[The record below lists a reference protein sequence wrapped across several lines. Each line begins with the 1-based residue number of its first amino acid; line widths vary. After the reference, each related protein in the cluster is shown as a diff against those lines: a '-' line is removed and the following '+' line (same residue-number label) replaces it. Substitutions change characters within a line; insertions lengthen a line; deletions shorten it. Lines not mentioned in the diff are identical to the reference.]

1 MDIMSSVA
9 ITIKILNDACLF
21 FFSFL
26 TENFMNDTLSTE
38 DTKEPNDNIKL
49 VDIPQVWTII
59 IVAIMVVVV
68 MLTIVG
74 NIAVMV
80 VLRYSNVLNS
90 IVNSHFLISLS
101 IADLLVATLV
111 MPCALD
117 AVNTGTWRCGEIW
130 GMFNGFGNFLF
141 CISSIMHLMMLSID
155 RYLAIAR
162 PLFYPLEMTKSRAI
176 ILCFVLWAYSA
187 VWAFLPLFGVSSYE
201 CFISYIGWCKAED
214 WSKYGLN
221 FGFAISVVS
230 GTYGLALISMVYVY
244 WKIARVIRKQLRRI
258 KDVTCTDRKT
268 SANNRENNCPS
279 TTNKQAKMAN
289 KLSRNKG
296 VVTLLVVTLVYL
308 VCWSPFCI
316 LLFVEIGTGKKI
328 PGPYGTVAMLVGFT
342 NSCCNPVIYSI
353 KYRRFRI
360 AVIKMLGK
368 TNFVLKFSM
377 SNAGMSTIGD
387 DHVRRIHPLEITE
400 SRL

>member
-1 MDIMSSVA
+1 M
-9 ITIKILNDACLF
+9 ILIVECLF
-21 FFSFL
+21 FSI
-26 TENFMNDTLSTE
+26 ENVMNDTLLTE
-38 DTKEPNDNIKL
+38 LESKETNDNSKL
-49 VDIPQVWTII
+49 VDIPQVWTVII
-59 IVAIMVVVV
+59 ITIMVFIV

-80 VLRYSNVLNS
+80 VLRYSNVLKS

-117 AVNTGTWRCGEIW
+117 AVNSGSWRCGKIW
-130 GMFNGFGNFLF
+130 GIFNGFGNFLF

-162 PLFYPLEMTKSRAI
+162 PLFYPLEMTKPRAI

-201 CFISYIGWCKAED
+201 CFIAYIGWCKAED
-214 WSKYGLN
+214 WSKFGLN

-230 GTYGLALISMVYVY
+230 GTYGLALLCMVYVY
-244 WKIARVIRKQLRRI
+244 WKIARVIRKQLQRI
-258 KDVTCTDRKT
+258 KDVTYTERKT
-268 SANNRENNCPS
+268 SANNNENNCPS
-279 TTNKQAKMAN
+279 TTIKQEKAAK

-296 VVTLLVVTLVYL
+296 VVTLMIVTLVYL

-328 PGPYGTVAMLVGFT
+328 KGPYGTVAMLAGFA

-368 TNFVLKFSM
+368 TNLVLKFSV
-377 SNAGMSTIGD
+377 SNARVSTIGGD
-387 DHVRRIHPLEITE
+387 EVRRVHPLELT
-400 SRL
+400 

>member
-1 MDIMSSVA
+1 M
-9 ITIKILNDACLF
+9 ILNSACLF
-21 FFSFL
+21 SFSS
-26 TENFMNDTLSTE
+26 ENAMNDTSFTEGSTG
-38 DTKEPNDNIKL
+38 TSHNIKL
-49 VDIPQVWTII
+49 VDIPQVYTFI
-59 IVAIMVVVV
+59 IVAIMVIVVV
-68 MLTIVG
+68 LTIVG
-74 NIAVMV
+74 NIAVMA
-80 VLRYSNVLNS
+80 VLHYSNVLKS

-117 AVNTGTWRCGEIW
+117 AVNTGTWRCGKIW

-230 GTYGLALISMVYVY
+230 GTYGLALISMVCVY
-244 WKIARVIRKQLRRI
+244 WKIARVIRLQLRRI
-258 KDVTCTDRKT
+258 KDVTSTDRKT
-268 SANNRENNCPS
+268 SANSRENNCPS
-279 TTNKQAKMAN
+279 TTNKQAKMAK
-289 KLSRNKG
+289 KLNLNKG

-316 LLFVEIGTGKKI
+316 LLFVEIGTGRKI
-328 PGPYGTVAMLVGFT
+328 SGPYGTVAMLVGFA

-368 TNFVLKFSM
+368 TNLALKFSM
-377 SNAGMSTIGD
+377 SNAGMSTFGD
-387 DHVRRIHPLEITE
+387 DQVRRIPPQEITE
-400 SRL
+400 SRQ

>member
-1 MDIMSSVA
+1 MNS
-9 ITIKILNDACLF
+9 T
-21 FFSFL
+21 FL
-26 TENFMNDTLSTE
+26 TTEGSTE
-38 DTKEPNDNIKL
+38 TNVNIKL

-59 IVAIMVVVV
+59 IVAMMVIVVV
-68 MLTIVG
+68 LTIVG

-80 VLRYSNVLNS
+80 VLCYSNVLNP
-90 IVNSHFLISLS
+90 IVNSYFLISLS
-101 IADLLVATLV
+101 IADLLVGTLV

-258 KDVTCTDRKT
+258 KDVTCTDHKT
-268 SANNRENNCPS
+268 SANIREEKCPS
-279 TTNKQAKMAN
+279 TANKQTKMAK

-316 LLFVEIGTGKKI
+316 LLFVEIGSGKKI
-328 PGPYGTVAMLVGFT
+328 AGPYGTVAMLVGFA

-368 TNFVLKFSM
+368 TNLFLKFSM
-377 SNAGMSTIGD
+377 SNTGMSTTGD
-387 DHVRRIHPLEITE
+387 DHIRRVHPHKITE

>member
-1 MDIMSSVA
+1 
-9 ITIKILNDACLF
+9 
-21 FFSFL
+21 
-26 TENFMNDTLSTE
+26 MNDTLLTVLESKAT
-38 DTKEPNDNIKL
+38 NDNSKL

-59 IVAIMVVVV
+59 IITIMVFIV

-80 VLRYSNVLNS
+80 VLRYSNVLKS

-117 AVNTGTWRCGEIW
+117 AVNSGTWRCGKIW
-130 GMFNGFGNFLF
+130 GIFNGFGNFLF

-201 CFISYIGWCKAED
+201 CFIAYIGWCKAED
-214 WSKYGLN
+214 WSKFGLN

-230 GTYGLALISMVYVY
+230 GTYGLALISMVCVY
-244 WKIARVIRKQLRRI
+244 WKIARVIRKQLQRI
-258 KDVTCTDRKT
+258 KDVTYAERKT
-268 SANNRENNCPS
+268 SANNNENNCPS
-279 TTNKQAKMAN
+279 TTIKQEKAAK

-296 VVTLLVVTLVYL
+296 VVTLMIVTLVYL

-328 PGPYGTVAMLVGFT
+328 KGPYGTVAMLAGFA

-368 TNFVLKFSM
+368 TNLVLKFSV
-377 SNAGMSTIGD
+377 SNARVSTIGGD
-387 DHVRRIHPLEITE
+387 EVRRVHPLLLTE
-400 SRL
+400 SKL

>member
-1 MDIMSSVA
+1 MS
-9 ITIKILNDACLF
+9 I
-21 FFSFL
+21 FL
-26 TENFMNDTLSTE
+26 TENVMNDTLLKEDSTE
-38 DTKEPNDNIKL
+38 NKGKL
-49 VDIPQVWTII
+49 VDIPQIWTIFV
-59 IVAIMVVVV
+59 IVIMGIVL

-201 CFISYIGWCKAED
+201 CFITYIGWCKAED

-221 FGFAISVVS
+221 FAFAISVVS

-244 WKIARVIRKQLRRI
+244 WKIARVIRNQLQRI
-258 KDVTCTDRKT
+258 KDVTCSDHKT
-268 SANNRENNCPS
+268 PAINRGDNSPSATNN
-279 TTNKQAKMAN
+279 QAKMAK

-296 VVTLLVVTLVYL
+296 VVTLMVVTLVYL
-308 VCWSPFCI
+308 ICWSPFCI
-316 LLFVEIGTGKKI
+316 LLFIEIGTGEKI
-328 PGPYGTVAMLVGFT
+328 KGPYSTVAMLVGFA

-360 AVIKMLGK
+360 AVVKMLGK
-368 TNFVLKFSM
+368 TNFVLKFSV
-377 SNAGMSTIGD
+377 SNARMSTIGD
-387 DHVRRIHPLEITE
+387 DQVRRVHPLEITE

>member
-1 MDIMSSVA
+1 M
-9 ITIKILNDACLF
+9 ILNEVCLCL
-21 FFSFL
+21 SA
-26 TENFMNDTLSTE
+26 ENVMNDTLLTAEGSTE
-38 DTKEPNDNIKL
+38 TNDNIKL

-59 IVAIMVVVV
+59 IVAIMVIVV

-80 VLRYSNVLNS
+80 VLCYSNVLNS

-117 AVNTGTWRCGEIW
+117 AVNTGTWRCGQIW

-244 WKIARVIRKQLRRI
+244 WKIARVIRKQLQRI
-258 KDVTCTDRKT
+258 KDVTCTERKT
-268 SANNRENNCPS
+268 SANIREESCPS
-279 TTNKQAKMAN
+279 TANKQTKMAN

-328 PGPYGTVAMLVGFT
+328 AGPYGTVAMLVGFA

-360 AVIKMLGK
+360 AVVKMLGK

-387 DHVRRIHPLEITE
+387 DHIRRILPLEVTE